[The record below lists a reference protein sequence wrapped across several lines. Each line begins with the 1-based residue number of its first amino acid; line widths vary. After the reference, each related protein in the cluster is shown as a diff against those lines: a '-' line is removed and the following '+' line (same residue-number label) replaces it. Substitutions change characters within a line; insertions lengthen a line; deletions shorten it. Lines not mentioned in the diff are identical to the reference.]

1 MEAVVNP
8 VSFLIFLPLITALI
22 NLLLPVKAGKYLNL
36 LACLVL
42 LGSLIAFYGIVPESV
57 NIGEIISLSMDDF
70 AYFSLLFVQILS
82 VIFSIYL
89 IGNDKKKLSIYFMIS
104 LAFINGALVA
114 SEPIP
119 FIVFWG
125 LSGLML
131 YLFGIT
137 KKEGAYTSKKAL
149 MLSGISDSL
158 LIFGFFM
165 IAGVMGK
172 SFSIF
177 NLQPELNNGWTI
189 TAFIFIAFAAFTKAG
204 AFPMHIWVPSYC
216 EKTSIEGTFIL
227 PASFDKILGIYL
239 FARLMWNAKLIPG
252 SLQIIFALLGAFTI
266 IAGVMMAL
274 VQHNGRKLLGYH
286 AVSQVGYM
294 ILGIS
299 TGNPIGIIGG
309 LLHTVNNATYKS
321 GLFMGLGNVEQ
332 SVETT
337 DLDKLGGLSK
347 KMPGTFWGML
357 INAVSISGL
366 PPTNGFIS
374 KWLIYNG
381 LLLAIAQ
388 GAFSVQLILTI
399 CLIMAL
405 FGSALTFA
413 SFMKLTYSVF
423 LGKSFR
429 KTEEVKKVKRAPII
443 ALLINASLCIFI
455 GVAWRIFPV
464 SLLEEVFGNNGMTYP
479 GYFSITQYLGVV
491 ALVAVSGTLIY
502 LVFKRV
508 RFDSAYVGGQP
519 DSPSYKIN
527 GVSFFNEIKEMV
539 PLKGMYRAAENKWLD
554 IYELSKT
561 AVMKISYPLKKL
573 HTGELSFYSL
583 WITIGFV
590 ILLIVLM

>member
-1 MEAVVNP
+1 MEAIVNP
-8 VSFLIFLPLITALI
+8 VSFLVLLPVITALI
-22 NLLLPVKAGKYLNL
+22 NIFIPVKLARWLNL
-36 LACLVL
+36 LASAVL
-42 LGSLIAFYGIVPESV
+42 LGSLLAFSGIVPEIMK
-57 NIGEIISLSMDDF
+57 IGETVLLSMDDF
-70 AYFSLLFVQILS
+70 TFFSLLFVQILG
-82 VIFSIYL
+82 VIFAIYL
-89 IGNDKKKLSIYFMIS
+89 LGHSKKIMSIYFMAS

-114 SEPIP
+114 SEPVV

-137 KKEGAYTSKKAL
+137 KEAGASISKKTL

-165 IAGVMGK
+165 MSSTAGNG
-172 SFSIF
+172 FSLS
-177 NLQPELNNGWTI
+177 NLQLELSDGWTI
-189 TAFIFIAFAAFTKAG
+189 TAFFFIAFAAFTKAG
-204 AFPMHIWVPSYC
+204 AFPMHVWVPSYC
-216 EKTSIEGTFIL
+216 EKTPVEGTFIL

-239 FARLMWNAKLIPG
+239 FARLLWNFSLIPT
-252 SLQIIFALLGAFTI
+252 SIQLILALIGAFTI

-274 VQHNGRKLLGYH
+274 IQHNGRKLLGYH

-309 LLHTVNNATYKS
+309 LLHTVNNSLYKS
-321 GLFMGLGNVEQ
+321 GLFMGLGNVEY
-332 SVETT
+332 SEKTT

-357 INAVSISGL
+357 INSVSISGL

-374 KWLIYNG
+374 KWLIYQG
-381 LLLAIAQ
+381 VLIAIARGTFGTQ
-388 GAFSVQLILTI
+388 IIFTI

-413 SFMKLTYSVF
+413 SFMKLTFSVF
-423 LGKSFR
+423 LGKSFS
-429 KTEEVKKVKRAPII
+429 KTKDTARVERAPVI
-443 ALLINASLCIFI
+443 ALLMNAFLCIFI
-455 GVAWRIFPV
+455 GIGWRFFPV
-464 SLLEEVFGNNGMTYP
+464 SMLERIFGNNGLTYT

-491 ALVAVSGTLIY
+491 ALIAVSGTLLY

-519 DSPSYKIN
+519 DSPSYKVS
-527 GVSFFNEIKEMV
+527 GVSFFNEIREMV
-539 PLKGMYRAAENKWLD
+539 PLKGIYKAAENKWLD
-554 IYELSKT
+554 IYELSRT
-561 AVMKISYPLKKL
+561 AIMKLSYPLKKF

-583 WITIGFV
+583 WITIGFFV
-590 ILLIVLM
+590 LLIVLM